1 MAYDAERDHGL
12 VLLPAANLFDVNT
25 SSLAVRRG
33 RFLKAY
39 VYRFIELCSP
49 ELTETVVR
57 RSELDH

>member
-1 MAYDAERDHGL
+1 

-49 ELTETVVR
+49 ELTEAVVR